1 MGLPKDGYFIVCLI
15 TILLLFE
22 NSETLRSQIGRIYG
36 TNECAV
42 CGMDFSLLTIN
53 RRRHWSYFSTFF
65 SRFWRPQRPV
75 FSTKCP
81 LEDAWGLYEHLST
94 SFCVKK
100 SKISRFCFKFLQC
113 EIKIVLNRGIWTKQH
128 DLPFVLNRGSC

>member
-42 CGMDFSLLTIN
+42 CGMDLSKNLFSN
-53 RRRHWSYFSTFF
+53 F
-65 SRFWRPQRPV
+65 QA
-75 FSTKCP
+75 K
-81 LEDAWGLYEHLST
+81 G
-94 SFCVKK
+94 
-100 SKISRFCFKFLQC
+100 
-113 EIKIVLNRGIWTKQH
+113 EIKMSLNIFR
-128 DLPFVLNRGSC
+128 